1 MNRKFNKLNPFDENQ
16 EKEQRQHIQDV
27 LNYFLSEGV
36 VVETK
41 KGYYRLK
48 TNKEIQREIAEICK
62 N

>member
-16 EKEQRQHIQDV
+16 EEEQRQHIQDV

-48 TNKEIQREIAEICK
+48 TNKEIQQEIAEICK